1 MDVDAEAS
9 HDSRVESLAM
19 DVEKLGSEM
28 IDMKNSVNQ
37 MDEVKNKTNLLGKRR
52 MWQDNKLWEDQKDL
66 GVVEIPTGMEKKS
79 MGGVERLAIGMPSE
93 ASVSS
98 PDERQVE
105 EEKLSKKGRGTD
117 CKWFF
122 VLIRFCDGW
131 QDVRHYFRRHLI
143 YWFGQKWGSRGH
155 EGTVSTHV
163 GEVGDYWLLTRCAS
177 LVMLVV
183 ARCAPSRRLSPLI
196 APTFTLALFR

>member
-79 MGGVERLAIGMPSE
+79 MGGVES
-93 ASVSS
+93 SS

-122 VLIRFCDGW
+122 VLIRFCD
-131 QDVRHYFRRHLI
+131 
-143 YWFGQKWGSRGH
+143 GSRGH